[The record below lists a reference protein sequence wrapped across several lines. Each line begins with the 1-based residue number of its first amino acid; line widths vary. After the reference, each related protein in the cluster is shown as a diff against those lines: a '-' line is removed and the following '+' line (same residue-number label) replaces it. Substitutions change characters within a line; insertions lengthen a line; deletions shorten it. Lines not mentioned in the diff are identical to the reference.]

1 MNENLT
7 LEIATLNDIEGVLS
21 LQELYLVSNL
31 SEEEKKSGFVTT
43 PFTINQL
50 TTVIENKGLFIAKD
64 NHKVIAYIFA
74 ESWAFFNQWPIFNYM
89 CSLFSSLSFLEFT
102 NITTTNSFQYGPIC
116 IHANYRGKGL
126 IKPLFE
132 YMRKNML
139 ERYPLSLT
147 FINKKNIPSF
157 KAHTEKLQW
166 TVISEFQFN
175 NNDYHILAYEMKKAI
190 LKSTESKAT

>member
-1 MNENLT
+1 MMENLT
-7 LEIATLNDIEGVLS
+7 LAIATLDDIEGVLA

-43 PFTINQL
+43 PFTIPQL
-50 TTVIENKGLFIAKD
+50 TEVIGNKGLFIAKD
-64 NHKVIAYIFA
+64 NHQVIAYIFA
-74 ESWAFFNQWPIFNYM
+74 ESWAFFDQWPIFNYM
-89 CSLFSSLSFLEFT
+89 CSLFSDLSFLEFKK
-102 NITTTNSFQYGPIC
+102 ITTSNSFQYGPIC

-132 YMRKNML
+132 LMRKNML
-139 ERYPLSLT
+139 PRYPLSLT

-166 TVISEFQFN
+166 TVIGDFQFN
-175 NNDYHILAYEMKKAI
+175 NNDYYILAYEMTRAI
-190 LKSTESKAT
+190 L